1 MVYLDNSATTRVS
14 DKAAEKALE
23 VMTKN
28 FGNPSSLHSLGFEA
42 EQIIKGAKK
51 NLASALGCKE
61 GEVFFTSGGT
71 EANNIAIL
79 GTAQANIRRGNRI
92 VISAVEHSS
101 VLEAAES
108 LVQSGFEVIKIYP
121 EKDGSIS
128 PQKVADAVDDKTIL
142 VSLMLSNNELGTIYD
157 VATAGAGAR
166 RKNPKVILHCDAVGA
181 FGKIPV
187 HTGRLGVDLLTV
199 SAHKIHAPKGCG
211 ALFIKKGTR
220 ISPIMF
226 GGEQQNKMRV
236 GTESTPLIAAFSEA
250 LSEAIKNM
258 PQNYA
263 KAKELRNELV
273 KELLEIENISINS
286 PENAIPYVV
295 NFSTNQIKS
304 ETLIHFMEKK
314 DIFVSGGSAC
324 SKGKKSHVLVA
335 HGFADKRIDTAIRV
349 SFCCD
354 NSKEDILV
362 FIDAL
367 KEALSTLQK
376 IK

>member
-1 MVYLDNSATTRVS
+1 MIYLDNSATTRVS
-14 DKAAEKALE
+14 AKASGKALE
-23 VMTKN
+23 VMRES

-42 EQIIKGAKK
+42 EQIVKNAKK
-51 NLASALGCKE
+51 NLASALGCRE
-61 GEVFFTSGGT
+61 GEIFFTSGGT

-79 GTAQANIRRGNRI
+79 GTAQANIRRGNKL

-101 VLEAAES
+101 VIEAAEHLS
-108 LVQSGFEVIKIYP
+108 QNGFEVIRIKP
-121 EKDGSIS
+121 ESDGSIS
-128 PQKVADAVDDKTIL
+128 PQKVANAVDDKTIL

-166 RKNPKVILHCDAVGA
+166 RKNPKVIVHCDAVGA

-211 ALFIKKGTR
+211 ALFIKKGTK

-250 LSEAIKNM
+250 LNEAVNNM

-263 KAKELRNELV
+263 KVKELRNELV
-273 KELLEIENISINS
+273 SGLLKIENIIINS
-286 PENAIPYVV
+286 PENALPYVV
-295 NFSTNQIKS
+295 NFSTKQIKS

-335 HGFADKRIDTAIRV
+335 HSFDDKVIDTAIRV
-349 SFCCD
+349 SFSAD
-354 NSKEDILV
+354 NSKEDVCAFL
-362 FIDAL
+362 DAL
-367 KEALSTLQK
+367 KEALNTLQK

>member
-14 DKAAEKALE
+14 SKAAEKALE

-79 GTAQANIRRGNRI
+79 GTAQANIRRGNKI
-92 VISAVEHSS
+92 VVSAVEHSS

-108 LVQSGFEVIKIYP
+108 LAQSGFEVIKIYP

-199 SAHKIHAPKGCG
+199 SAHKIRAPKGCG

-250 LSEAIKNM
+250 LSEAINNM

-273 KELLEIENISINS
+273 KALSEIENININS
-286 PENAIPYVV
+286 PENAMPYVV

-349 SFCCD
+349 SFSAE
-354 NSKEDILV
+354 NSREDVLV

-367 KEALSTLQK
+367 KEALCTLQK

>member
-79 GTAQANIRRGNRI
+79 GTAQANIRRGNKI
-92 VISAVEHSS
+92 VVSAVEHSS

-250 LSEAIKNM
+250 LSDAIKNM

-263 KAKELRNELV
+263 NAKELRNELV

-314 DIFVSGGSAC
+314 AIFVSGGSAC